1 MEFVIGYID
10 KFQYVAIAFVLF
22 IAGLGV
28 PIPEDIP
35 LIYGGVMSGQ
45 GQMNVWIHFAV
56 SMAFILI
63 GDVCLYMIGRRFARS
78 QIASGQELSSLAS
91 SDGALSAS
99 PTHKPSRLE
108 KLLTPERRAKVQDYF
123 DRYGSWTVFFGRFV
137 AGLRGAI
144 FLTAGLTH
152 FPLRRFILLDALAAL
167 ISVPIWIALGYWFG
181 SRWEEILEQFKSYQ
195 GYVLGGV
202 IVIVLVVWIWKKR
215 VSAEDAVESNP
226 SASEGTAE

>member
-1 MEFVIGYID
+1 MEFVIDYID
-10 KFQYVAIAFVLF
+10 KFHYVAIAFVLF

-35 LIYGGVMSGQ
+35 LIYGGVMSGK
-45 GQMNVWIHFAV
+45 GYMNVWIHFAV

-63 GDVCLYMIGRRFARS
+63 GDVCLYMIGRRV
-78 QIASGQELSSLAS
+78 ASRQGQQNGLEESKPESF
-91 SDGALSAS
+91 
-99 PTHKPSRLE
+99 TKKPSRIE

-144 FLTAGLTH
+144 FLTAGLTQ

-167 ISVPIWIALGYWFG
+167 ISVPVWIAIGYKVGDEWG
-181 SRWEEILEQFKSYQ
+181 DILEAFKSYQ
-195 GYVLGGV
+195 GYVLGG
-202 IVIVLVVWIWKKR
+202 IALLGIGIWFWKKR
-215 VSAEDAVESNP
+215 TSSNQ
-226 SASEGTAE
+226 T

>member
-56 SMAFILI
+56 SMIFILV
-63 GDVCLYMIGRRFARS
+63 GDVCLYTIGKRFARRQQLES
-78 QIASGQELSSLAS
+78 AEGIASHTEGQSEAA
-91 SDGALSAS
+91 DQ
-99 PTHKPSRLE
+99 KPSRLE

-144 FLTAGLTH
+144 FLTAGLTN

-167 ISVPIWIALGYWFG
+167 ISVPVWIALGYWFG
-181 SRWEEILEQFKSYQ
+181 SRWQEILETFKSYQ
-195 GYVLGGV
+195 GYVLAGV
-202 IVIVLVVWIWKKR
+202 AVVVLVVWLWKKR
-215 VSAEDAVESNP
+215 
-226 SASEGTAE
+226 ASSGSEVDV